1 MEVLTRLHD
10 PSTPLRSPTVQEKQ
24 QKKHNSYVSVEQRRG
39 SFNICTGVILFCTSA
54 EQGTGRRATE
64 VPADLDITEC
74 LTSVNEVS

>member
-39 SFNICTGVILFCTSA
+39 SINTCTGVNLHQRGASDGA
-54 EQGTGRRATE
+54 EGNGGTCG
-64 VPADLDITEC
+64 LGH
-74 LTSVNEVS
+74 N